1 MIGRIEND
9 EEWSNSFDLLALY
22 SDGYRKRKIVE
33 LKEIPITYYKYII
46 NNKIVGIIGFKKYD
60 KEIIHL
66 TVHPEYRNQ
75 HIALN
80 LINFVLDNLSD
91 KAYLAVRTNNIT
103 MNNLITKH
111 FKYEIVNIKHNIL
124 NEELYYYQISKK

>member
-1 MIGRIEND
+1 MKNGLIV
-9 EEWSNSFDLLALY
+9 LTYLLY
-22 SDGYRKRKIVE
+22 SDGYRKRKIIE

-80 LINFVLDNLSD
+80 LINFVLDNLSNI
-91 KAYLAVRTNNIT
+91 AYLAVRTNNIT

-111 FKYEIVNIKHNIL
+111 FKYEIINIKHNVL